1 MIATAHYGRW
11 LPNLQ
16 PAAPWPKRYRR
27 LAADY
32 EDGATSLAGFVAWLK
47 APGQKRNDEVSVIS
61 TGAMDT
67 ELDDVVAVSG
77 AKVRLLYPVEQLV
90 VRPR

>member
-16 PAAPWPKRYRR
+16 PAAPWPKPYRR

-32 EDGATSLAGFVAWLK
+32 EDGATSLGGLVAC
-47 APGQKRNDEVSVIS
+47 
-61 TGAMDT
+61 
-67 ELDDVVAVSG
+67 
-77 AKVRLLYPVEQLV
+77 
-90 VRPR
+90 